1 MRKFLIGAM
10 VLFSAV
16 TANAGPPVH
25 RPHYNHYH
33 HHHHGHANWVAPLI
47 IGGVLGAVIA
57 NQANSAP
64 PPPPVVV
71 YPAQPP
77 YGYRYSQMYDYG
89 CNCYRWVVV
98 PY

>member
-1 MRKFLIGAM
+1 MRKILIGTMLAAITGI
-10 VLFSAV
+10 V
-16 TANAGPPVH
+16 NAGPPGH
-25 RPHYNHYH
+25 RHNHHHH

-57 NQANSAP
+57 NQANTAP
-64 PPPPVVV
+64 PPPPVVI
-71 YPAQPP
+71 YPPQLP